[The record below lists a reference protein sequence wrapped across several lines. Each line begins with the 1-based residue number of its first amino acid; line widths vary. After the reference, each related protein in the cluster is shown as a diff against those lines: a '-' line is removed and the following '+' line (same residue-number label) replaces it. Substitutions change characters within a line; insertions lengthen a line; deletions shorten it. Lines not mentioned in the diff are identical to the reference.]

1 MRSLLLTPRF
11 QLVRQTSKELIGEVS
26 EKMRMITFSD
36 VELLQM
42 ARDEESKE
50 TKEKL
55 AKLREWVVSE
65 AIEKALA
72 SRGKNERNKEESG
85 TDFYFEDVEVPEK
98 EIKEHNKRVEEAFK
112 RARNGETICLTDL
125 MISKEK
131 LIEKA
136 LDLKGRKNR

>member
-1 MRSLLLTPRF
+1 
-11 QLVRQTSKELIGEVS
+11 VRQTSKELIGEVS

-72 SRGKNERNKEESG
+72 SRGKNEGNKEESG

-98 EIKEHNKRVEEAFK
+98 EIKEHNKKVEEAFK

>member
-1 MRSLLLTPRF
+1 
-11 QLVRQTSKELIGEVS
+11 VRQTSKELIGEVS